1 MKELTPQ
8 EIIREMDMRFTCKTH
23 AADALGIKKH
33 ILRALSARAKGGSG
47 YPRIEN
53 RKNLVRLALALGFPV
68 IDPEKIYIQ
77 D

>member
-1 MKELTPQ
+1 MKEISAQ

-23 AADALGIKKH
+23 AATALGIKKH

-47 YPRIEN
+47 YPRIAN
-53 RKNLVRLALALGFPV
+53 RKNLVTLAKALGYKV
-68 IDPEKIYIQ
+68 VNPEAIYIE